1 MIFGLSAEEA
11 LDEFINLCVRVLD
24 KQGVDAQTR
33 TLELKEYLENLLEK
47 HNINK
52 ERRLLDQS
60 NSSNGCKLSVFPSS
74 IRATNN

>member
-33 TLELKEYLENLLEK
+33 TLELREYLDNLLEK

-52 ERRLLDQS
+52 ESRLLEQS

-74 IRATNN
+74 IRVTNN